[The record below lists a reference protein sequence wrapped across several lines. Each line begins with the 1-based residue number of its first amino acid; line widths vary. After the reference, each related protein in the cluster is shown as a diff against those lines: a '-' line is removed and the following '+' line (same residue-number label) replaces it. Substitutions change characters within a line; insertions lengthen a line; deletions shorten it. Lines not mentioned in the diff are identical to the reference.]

1 MVKEEITAVWWLTP
15 FLSKESNMFQIRH
28 QLLTLIM
35 FLVLVIMMS
44 STFNYHMI
52 LISLWNL
59 NYKIVTSVTFLFI
72 ILYNTF
78 YLIPVTS
85 RHLLFTWLNI
95 LRIKKLTWLNLIR
108 SMTCKVLAKLLGN
121 LSLPSII
128 LDKTHLSQI
137 FITTSW
143 DKRYHSI
150 VPQRLT

>member
-1 MVKEEITAVWWLTP
+1 MVKEEITIVWWLTP

-28 QLLTLIM
+28 QLLILIM
-35 FLVLVIMMS
+35 FLVLVIMML

-78 YLIPVTS
+78 YLILVTS
-85 RHLLFTWLNI
+85 RHLLFIWLNT
-95 LRIKKLTWLNLIR
+95 LRIKKLIWLNLIR

>member
-1 MVKEEITAVWWLTP
+1 MAKEEITAVWWLTP

-59 NYKIVTSVTFLFI
+59 NYKIVTSITFLFI

-78 YLIPVTS
+78 YLIPVAS
-85 RHLLFTWLNI
+85 RHLLFTWLNT

-121 LSLPSII
+121 LSLSSII

-150 VPQRLT
+150 IPQRLT